1 MASAAQPAF
10 NSNPNDGLVSDV
22 LNWFTHPFQT
32 KGTALNW
39 ILFVGLLIV
48 AVWFWNHILMSIT
61 E

>member
-1 MASAAQPAF
+1 MAAGAQPNF
-10 NSNPNDGLVSDV
+10 NSNPNQGLIVSV

-32 KGTALNW
+32 QGNALNW

-48 AVWFWNHILMSIT
+48 AAWFWNHTLMSIT